1 MQTNYLTL
9 TVAILGAAKL
19 VLNAF
24 GVDIISDNDINNI
37 ANGVAAVISIVGVY
51 MNHHQTPPSPPSA

>member
-1 MQTNYLTL
+1 MKTNYLTL

-19 VLNAF
+19 ILNAF
-24 GVDIISDNDINNI
+24 GLDIISDNDVNNI

-51 MNHHQTPPSPPSA
+51 MNHHQKPPSPPSA